1 MMSPL
6 CNFFNAVF
14 ALRKSSYGDRNLRS
28 NRLFLLSDI
37 GFSIAAAQWVCCDSG
52 AQAEHAVLPE
62 DDGV

>member
-37 GFSIAAAQWVCCDSG
+37 GFSIAAVQWVCCDRG
-52 AQAEHAVLPE
+52 AQAEHAVSPA